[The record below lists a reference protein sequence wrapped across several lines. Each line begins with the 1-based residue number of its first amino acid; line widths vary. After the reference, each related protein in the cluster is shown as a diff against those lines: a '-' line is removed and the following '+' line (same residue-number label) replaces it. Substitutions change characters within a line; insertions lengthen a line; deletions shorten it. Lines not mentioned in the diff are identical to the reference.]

1 MNLSTPARPAA
12 TWLLFRA
19 KDRKEA
25 RSAQSAKATRLAA
38 VHMAVHVASEY
49 LSTRF

>member
-38 VHMAVHVASEY
+38 VHVASEY